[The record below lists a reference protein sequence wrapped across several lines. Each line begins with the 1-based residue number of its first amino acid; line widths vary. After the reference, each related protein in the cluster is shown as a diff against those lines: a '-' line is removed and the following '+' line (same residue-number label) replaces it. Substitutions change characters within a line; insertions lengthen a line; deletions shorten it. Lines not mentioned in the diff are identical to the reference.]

1 MKIYVKSNAFAS
13 NTISDGTK
21 YGIFS
26 ANGEVRERDFRSAWD
41 ICDSDTKV
49 KPLLEQF
56 DTLEEANAVLDTD
69 YYAEISR
76 VKSNG
81 GYYFYS
87 GTVYFTA
94 EIIEENGEIFPG
106 DGYEITEFIEN

>member
-1 MKIYVKSNAFAS
+1 M
-13 NTISDGTK
+13 K

-26 ANGEVRERDFRSAWD
+26 ASGEVRICDFLSAWD
-41 ICDSDTKV
+41 IYHSDTKT

-56 DTLEEANAVLDTD
+56 DTIEEANVALDKKYSAD
-69 YYAEISR
+69 VSK

-94 EIIEENGEIFPG
+94 EIIEEDGDVFPG
-106 DGYEITEFIEN
+106 DGYKITECEWAEL